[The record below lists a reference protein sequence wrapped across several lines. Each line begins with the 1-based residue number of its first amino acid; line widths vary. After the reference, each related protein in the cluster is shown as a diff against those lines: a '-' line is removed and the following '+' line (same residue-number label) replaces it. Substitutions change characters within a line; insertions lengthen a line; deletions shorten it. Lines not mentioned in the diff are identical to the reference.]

1 MVQCTRTR
9 GHCSHL
15 YHFRVTAAQ
24 SAVMITAQVWERA
37 GVMTGLDQQFVR
49 NSNYTIVLITGPCLI
64 MVGALEHETFSLQSL
79 QKHECEQAADQTRR
93 GWENL
98 PGY

>member
-1 MVQCTRTR
+1 
-9 GHCSHL
+9 
-15 YHFRVTAAQ
+15 
-24 SAVMITAQVWERA
+24 
-37 GVMTGLDQQFVR
+37 MTGLDQQFVR

-79 QKHECEQAADQTRR
+79 QKHECEQAADQTLR